1 VYGSVT
7 DAQGQPLE
15 WVNIAVEGQS
25 GGTSTDKFGYFEI
38 TVPAG
43 ESIRLVFSFVGYRS
57 ERLNLQLSPGE
68 SRAIRVKLETQSS
81 DLPGFTVIDRRITKS
96 SLTRV
101 DPRLVSVIPS
111 VGGGVESLLKTLPG
125 VASNNEL
132 SSQYSV
138 RGGNYDENL
147 VYVNDVEIY
156 RPFLVRSGQQEGLS
170 FVNSDLVSSILFSAG
185 GFEARYG
192 DKMSSVLDIRYRKP
206 TAFGGSA
213 MLSLLGG
220 SLHLEGTG
228 LGNRFTYLVG
238 LRQKSNQFLLRNL
251 ETSGQYR
258 PSFTDI
264 QASLTYD
271 LSEELELSF
280 LGNYARNAYTVVP
293 ESRETDFG
301 TINEAYRFTVY
312 FEGQEVDRFDTWMG
326 ALASTWTPRK
336 DLRLKL
342 VGSAYRANEFETYDI
357 LGQYY
362 IGRLET
368 DYGKD
373 EFGNVT
379 DPIGVGAFLNHA
391 RNYLTANV
399 MNIEH
404 LGTRER
410 GPHLLQWAVK
420 VQREEIHDE
429 IREWQMLDS
438 AGYSLPHPPDQLGD
452 SSDPLMLVLNEF
464 VRKSIDLSS
473 NRYSAYAQHTWNL
486 SPDSNELS
494 ITAGVRAQY
503 WDLNDQTLLSPRA
516 TLAYKPLWET
526 AMVFRLAAGLYY
538 QPPFYRELRSA
549 EGEINTGLKA
559 QRSIHLVAGTDYDFK
574 AWGRPFRMVGELYY
588 KFLGD
593 LVPYEIDNVR
603 IRYDARNHARGYA
616 TGIDVRVNG
625 EFVNGIESW
634 ASLSVMKTQE
644 DILDDF
650 YYDEDGTRVEPGY
663 IPRPTDQRVNF
674 GLFFQD
680 YLPRNPTYKMHLNLL
695 FGSSLPFGAPGAP
708 KYQHTLRI
716 PPYRRV
722 DIGFSKQIREEG
734 VPVGEKNP
742 LRNFNDVWITLEVF
756 NLLQVNNTISYIW
769 VADITNRLYAIPN
782 YLTPRMLNLK
792 LVARF

>member
-1 VYGSVT
+1 MRINHHITYTLLFLLSLILPLQAQDKASVFGSVS
-7 DAQGQPLE
+7 DARSQALE

-25 GGTSTDKFGYFEI
+25 GGTSTDKFGYFEME
-38 TVPAG
+38 VPAG
-43 ESIRLVFSFVGYRS
+43 VTIRLVFSFVGYRS
-57 ERLNLQLSPGE
+57 ERLSLQLEKGE
-68 SRAIRVKLETQSS
+68 SRALQVRMEPQSS

-213 MLSLLGG
+213 MFSLLGA

-228 LGNRFTYLVG
+228 LDNRFTYLAG

-271 LSEELELSF
+271 LSEDFELSF

-326 ALASTWTPRK
+326 ALATTWTPRK

-368 DYGKD
+368 DYGK
-373 EFGNVT
+373 
-379 DPIGVGAFLNHA
+379 
-391 RNYLTANV
+391 
-399 MNIEH
+399 
-404 LGTRER
+404 
-410 GPHLLQWAVK
+410 
-420 VQREEIHDE
+420 
-429 IREWQMLDS
+429 
-438 AGYSLPHPPDQLGD
+438 
-452 SSDPLMLVLNEF
+452 
-464 VRKSIDLSS
+464 
-473 NRYSAYAQHTWNL
+473 
-486 SPDSNELS
+486 
-494 ITAGVRAQY
+494 
-503 WDLNDQTLLSPRA
+503 
-516 TLAYKPLWET
+516 
-526 AMVFRLAAGLYY
+526 
-538 QPPFYRELRSA
+538 
-549 EGEINTGLKA
+549 
-559 QRSIHLVAGTDYDFK
+559 
-574 AWGRPFRMVGELYY
+574 
-588 KFLGD
+588 
-593 LVPYEIDNVR
+593 
-603 IRYDARNHARGYA
+603 
-616 TGIDVRVNG
+616 
-625 EFVNGIESW
+625 
-634 ASLSVMKTQE
+634 
-644 DILDDF
+644 
-650 YYDEDGTRVEPGY
+650 
-663 IPRPTDQRVNF
+663 
-674 GLFFQD
+674 
-680 YLPRNPTYKMHLNLL
+680 
-695 FGSSLPFGAPGAP
+695 
-708 KYQHTLRI
+708 
-716 PPYRRV
+716 
-722 DIGFSKQIREEG
+722 
-734 VPVGEKNP
+734 
-742 LRNFNDVWITLEVF
+742 
-756 NLLQVNNTISYIW
+756 
-769 VADITNRLYAIPN
+769 
-782 YLTPRMLNLK
+782 
-792 LVARF
+792 